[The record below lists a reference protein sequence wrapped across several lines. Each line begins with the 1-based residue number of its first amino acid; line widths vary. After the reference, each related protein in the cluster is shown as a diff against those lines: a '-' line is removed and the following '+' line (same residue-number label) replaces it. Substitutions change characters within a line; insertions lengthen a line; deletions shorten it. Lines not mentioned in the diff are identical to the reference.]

1 MGGEPRAAA
10 FARRNEIGCRHGAF
24 VRTGMRFFHGG
35 AERRS
40 RNLCVDAGRDA
51 SGQTG
56 DGRPQMGGFGL
67 LSGTGIIRISAEG
80 LP

>member
-1 MGGEPRAAA
+1 M
-10 FARRNEIGCRHGAF
+10 
-24 VRTGMRFFHGG
+24 GMRFFHGG

-56 DGRPQMGGFGL
+56 DGRPQMGGFGH

-80 LP
+80 RALRQAFRLLSNLKKND